1 VFFRGGFAASRTRS
15 RGQRSPSGD
24 AILHASGSAFLLQ
37 PHLVSSSNLVVRL
50 LPAMALGFGL
60 GCASTPTPGA
70 TPGLP
75 PSRGDTTSAP
85 TVVQPIGTP
94 PASSFLFRDGTYVYD
109 LRQMT
114 VVTVGNDSLTR
125 MDDTLVTTG
134 LLTYTFRGSSDTLM
148 VVGVIDSLSVA
159 STRETG
165 APLRQLAAPVTIDL
179 RPGAVD
185 SLQVPLDSTAP
196 SPSCDTMEAAARAL
210 ARDVHVRVPR
220 GVQRGQ
226 RWSDST
232 STAVCRGGIPMTA
245 TTKAIFEARD
255 IQSRGDTSIVQVL
268 RRSTLTLAGAG
279 VQGSRRISVSGT
291 GTSET
296 LFSYELHAGAFLEST
311 GQSTL
316 QLRFETIQQT
326 EEVTQRS
333 TSRVR
338 LRPRSP

>member
-1 VFFRGGFAASRTRS
+1 M
-15 RGQRSPSGD
+15 
-24 AILHASGSAFLLQ
+24 L
-37 PHLVSSSNLVVRL
+37 
-50 LPAMALGFGL
+50 
-60 GCASTPTPGA
+60 
-70 TPGLP
+70 
-75 PSRGDTTSAP
+75 
-85 TVVQPIGTP
+85 
-94 PASSFLFRDGTYVYD
+94 PASSFLYRDGTYVYD
-109 LRQMT
+109 LRQTT

-134 LLTYTFRGSSDTLM
+134 LLSYTFRSSNDTLM

-185 SLQVPLDSTAP
+185 SLQVPPDSTTP
-196 SPSCDTMEAAARAL
+196 SPNCDTMEDAARAL
-210 ARDVHVRVPR
+210 ARDVYVRVPR

-245 TTKAIFEARD
+245 TTRAIFEARD
-255 IQSRGDTSIVQVL
+255 VQSRGDTTIVQVL
-268 RRSTLTLAGAG
+268 RRSTLTLNGAG
-279 VQGSRRISVSGT
+279 VQGSRRIAVSGT

-296 LFSYELHAGAFLEST
+296 LFTYDLRAGAFLEST

-316 QLRFETIQQT
+316 RLRFETIQQT

-333 TSRVR
+333 TSWVR
-338 LRPRSP
+338 LRPRAP

>member
-1 VFFRGGFAASRTRS
+1 MHSGFRV
-15 RGQRSPSGD
+15 
-24 AILHASGSAFLLQ
+24 LLQ
-37 PHLVSSSNLVVRL
+37 PRFVSSSSLVVRL
-50 LPAMALGFGL
+50 VPAMALGFVF
-60 GCASTPTPGA
+60 GCASTPTPGR
-70 TPGLP
+70 TPDLP
-75 PSRGDTTSAP
+75 PLRSDTTSTP
-85 TVVQPIGTP
+85 IIVQPIGVL
-94 PASSFLFRDGTYVYD
+94 PASLFLYRDGTYVYD
-109 LRQMT
+109 LRQTT

-134 LLTYTFRGSSDTLM
+134 LLSYTFRGSNDTLM

-185 SLQVPLDSTAP
+185 SLRVPFDSTAL
-196 SPSCDTMEAAARAL
+196 SPNCDTMEDAARAL

-232 STAVCRGGIPMTA
+232 ATTVCRGGIPMTA
-245 TTKAIFEARD
+245 TTRAIFEAQNV
-255 IQSRGDTSIVQVL
+255 QSRGDTTIVQVL
-268 RRSTLTLAGAG
+268 RRSTLTLSGAG
-279 VQGSRRISVSGT
+279 IQGSRRIAVSGT

-296 LFSYELHAGAFLEST
+296 LLSYDLRAGAFLEST

-316 QLRFETIQQT
+316 RLRFETIQQT

-333 TSRVR
+333 TSQVR
-338 LRPRSP
+338 LRPRAR